1 MAATTALV
9 VSAAAAAYSA
19 KKQADAS
26 NKAAK
31 AANQPQEFSRTN
43 LPYMND
49 ALQGPIQEILAR
61 QAALFNNAAPPPAPT
76 PSSGDMANNNVTPKP
91 KPAAPVPAKPV
102 ANTPA
107 PAPGGK
113 TFGGY
118 TPAQLAADPSL
129 VMKLG
134 VNARQAY
141 RQYSG
146 SNPGGGG
153 APATPAPNLNSA
165 NGILSEVAKQGLNA
179 GKSPMI
185 DDATKFTRDT
195 LNSTNFTGRN
205 DILADLT
212 DRLGNAS
219 FDSPTDLLKGFLG
232 GNYDGG
238 GAGQKNGGSSG
249 SGGSSGGGYS
259 GGGGGGYSSP
269 AGSAYGFAGG
279 AAGSAVP
286 DATGYGTFGTEIRQ
300 VFENAKK
307 NPADDPNVQAMIESL
322 KRESL
327 QGHQRSV
334 ADLDARSEASGRFGG
349 GAWADARSLAN
360 EQYDEGLQGQI
371 ASVYVGQRQS
381 ALDRAM
387 AALGLVNNRDM
398 ASMND
403 ATQREGI
410 AASSAAS
417 SAGLSAQMDLARRG
431 QDLDAINALM
441 KHQEFG
447 ISTLG
452 SLGSQLSDD
461 QFKALGSVSDISGI
475 GLNGLNIAGNAGSAM
490 AGLQGSLASS
500 NAQRSIANN
509 ALNFEKQKYQDYLP
523 QQQINDYLRTI
534 GLIGGMGGTQ
544 TGVNPGANVPYVNAT
559 AAALM
564 GGAGGALTA
573 YGYQSGR

>member
-1 MAATTALV
+1 VAATTALV

-31 AANQPQEFSRTN
+31 AANAPQEFSRTN

-49 ALQGPIQEILAR
+49 ALQGPIQAILQR
-61 QAALFNNAAPPPAPT
+61 QADLFNNSAPPPAAS
-76 PSSGDMANNNVTPKP
+76 PSSGNMPTNVTPKP
-91 KPAAPVPAKPV
+91 KPAAPVPAKPA
-102 ANTPA
+102 ANPPA
-107 PAPGGK
+107 FSGGK
-113 TFGGY
+113 TYGGY
-118 TPAQLAADPSL
+118 TSAQLAADPSL

-141 RQYSG
+141 LKSGGSSTPAPASG
-146 SNPGGGG
+146 ST
-153 APATPAPNLNSA
+153 TPAPNLNSA
-165 NGILSEVAKQGLNA
+165 NGVLSEVARQALGA

-185 DDATKFTRDT
+185 DDATNFTRGT

-205 DILADLT
+205 DILSDLT

-219 FDSPTDLLKGFLG
+219 FDDPTNMLKNFLG
-232 GNYDGG
+232 GSYGAEGSGPAKAGGSGGGGG
-238 GAGQKNGGSSG
+238 GASR
-249 SGGSSGGGYS
+249 GYS
-259 GGGGGGYSSP
+259 GGGGYSMPGG
-269 AGSAYGFAGG
+269 GAYGFSGGAGG
-279 AAGSAVP
+279 GSAVP
-286 DATGYGTFGTEIRQ
+286 DATGYGTFGTEIRG
-300 VFENAKK
+300 VLDAAKK
-307 NPADDPNVQAMIESL
+307 NPADDPNVQALIESL

-327 QGHQRSV
+327 EGHQRSV

-360 EQYDEGLQGQI
+360 EEYDEGLQGQI
-371 ASVYVGQRQS
+371 ANVYVGQRQS

-387 AALGLVNNRDM
+387 QALGLVNNRDI
-398 ASMND
+398 ASMSD

-431 QDLDAINALM
+431 QDLDAINSLL

-447 ISTLG
+447 LSTLG

-461 QFKALGSVSDISGI
+461 QFKALGAVGDISNI
-475 GLNGLNIAGNAGSAM
+475 GLSGLNIAGNAGSAM

-500 NAQRSIANN
+500 NAQRSIANS
-509 ALNFEKQKYQDYLP
+509 ALNFEKQKYQDALP
-523 QQQINDYLRTI
+523 QQQIDNYLRTI

-544 TGVNPGANVPYVNAT
+544 FGVNPGANTPTVNST

-564 GGAGGALTA
+564 GGVGGGLSAYGALN
-573 YGYQSGR
+573 GGH

>member
-1 MAATTALV
+1 VAATTALV

-31 AANQPQEFSRTN
+31 AANQSQEFSRTN

-91 KPAAPVPAKPV
+91 KPAGPVPAKPV

-107 PAPGGK
+107 PAAGGK

-118 TPAQLAADPSL
+118 TAAQLAANPSL
-129 VMKLG
+129 VSKLG
-134 VNARQAY
+134 ANARQAY
-141 RQYSG
+141 QQYG
-146 SNPGGGG
+146 GPGGSS
-153 APATPAPNLNSA
+153 AAPAPNLNSA

-185 DDATKFTRDT
+185 DDATNFTRGT

-205 DILADLT
+205 DILSDLT
-212 DRLGNAS
+212 DRLGGAS

-238 GAGQKNGGSSG
+238 GASTKSGSSSG

-259 GGGGGGYSSP
+259 GGGGYSPP

-279 AAGSAVP
+279 ASGSAVP
-286 DATGYGTFGTEIRQ
+286 DATGYGTFGTEVRQ
-300 VFENAKK
+300 IFENAKK

-387 AALGLVNNRDM
+387 AALGLVNNRDV
-398 ASMND
+398 ASMSD

-431 QDLDAINALM
+431 QDLDAINSLM

-461 QFKALGSVSDISGI
+461 QFKALGSVSDLSGI
-475 GLNGLNIAGNAGSAM
+475 GLNGLNIAGNAGNAM

-500 NAQRSIANN
+500 NVQRSIANN